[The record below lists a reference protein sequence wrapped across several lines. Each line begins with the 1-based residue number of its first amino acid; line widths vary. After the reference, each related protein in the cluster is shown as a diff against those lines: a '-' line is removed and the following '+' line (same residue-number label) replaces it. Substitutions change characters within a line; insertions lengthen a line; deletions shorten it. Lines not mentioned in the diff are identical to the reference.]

1 MSGQVQIFK
10 LFPKHI
16 ILKSHALE
24 LLNCIRGNTR
34 MMVGSGLIFF
44 LFLIAIFAP
53 FVAPND
59 PIEQHRGHYLQPP
72 SWQYPF
78 GTDDLGRCIFSRLVY
93 GTQIS
98 LLISV
103 AVVGTTATIG
113 TSIGLISG
121 FAGGGIDEAI
131 MRIVD
136 ILLAFPGLVLALVI
150 AGLLGPGIFSVILAL
165 TIVGWTGY
173 ARVVRGCVLAEK
185 ERGFVEA
192 TRVLGGSK
200 YYIMIRHIMPGVLAP
215 VVVMAALGMGGT
227 ILSASALGFLG
238 LGLQPPAPEWGS
250 MLNGGRTFLQLAPYC
265 MIFPG
270 LAIMLT
276 VLAFNLLGD
285 GLRDI
290 MDPWKKKRL
299 EI

>member
-1 MSGQVQIFK
+1 MFQKPIVMK
-10 LFPKHI
+10 PY
-16 ILKSHALE
+16 ALE
-24 LLNCIRGNTR
+24 LLNFIKGNCR
-34 MMVGSGLIFF
+34 VMVGCGLIFF
-44 LFLIAIFAP
+44 LFLIAVSAP
-53 FVAPND
+53 LIAPND

-103 AVVGTTATIG
+103 MVVGVTAIIG

-121 FAGGGIDEAI
+121 FAGGAVDEVL

-136 ILLAFPGLVLALVI
+136 ILLAFPGLILALVI
-150 AGLLGPGIFSVILAL
+150 AGLLGPGLFNVMLAL
-165 TIVGWTGY
+165 AIVGWTGY

-185 ERGFVEA
+185 EKGFVEA
-192 TRVLGGSK
+192 TRALGGSK
-200 YYIMIRHIMPGVLAP
+200 YYIMFRHIMPEVLAP
-215 VVVMAALGMGGT
+215 VIVMAALGMGGT

-238 LGLQPPAPEWGS
+238 LGSQPPAPEWGS
-250 MLNGGRTFLQLAPYC
+250 MLNEGRTFLQLAPYC
-265 MIFPG
+265 TIFPG

-276 VLAFNLLGD
+276 VLAFNFLGD
-285 GLRDI
+285 GLRDV